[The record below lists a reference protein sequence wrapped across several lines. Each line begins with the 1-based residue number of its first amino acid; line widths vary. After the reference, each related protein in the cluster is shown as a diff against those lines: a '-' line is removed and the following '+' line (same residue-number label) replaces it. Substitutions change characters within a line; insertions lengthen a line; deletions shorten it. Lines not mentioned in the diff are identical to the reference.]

1 MVKRMGILTTL
12 VVMVLVGTN
21 VTAPGAAAQDQVKLR
36 LWAHQQAT
44 FNDPLQVLI
53 DAYTAEH
60 PNVSIEMETFEYN
73 LYLQTLQT
81 AMPAG
86 DEADIIEVFG
96 SWTCSYADRLAA
108 MPEAAAASFN
118 RDTFF
123 QATLDGYICDNT
135 LYGLP
140 FEFNMEYGA
149 ALVNKGMFE
158 AAGLNYPPAWTS
170 WDELISDAKA
180 LTQITDG
187 QMNVAGFHF
196 TNQDAIVFMFLAGIL
211 QRGGN
216 FWNDDHTEFNFD
228 SDEARETLEFM
239 QHLVD
244 EGVID
249 PVLYNDTANWSGT
262 AFFTNQAAIALIG
275 SWATALVVDY
285 PDFGEFDYVPLPS
298 FGDAPLFAA
307 DSGWGLTASKNSE
320 HADVAWDFIQF
331 ATANADNALMFNTAS
346 GTIPALRELVDN
358 EAYKTELNEA
368 NPALEAVLPQLA
380 SGSYIGEMP
389 DRDLVFYSIIYP
401 NVLDMLQEVQSVDD
415 ALAFINEDANATLE

>member
-1 MVKRMGILTTL
+1 MLKRITL
-12 VVMVLVGTN
+12 LMIVLVLVAGISL
-21 VTAPGAAAQDQVKLR
+21 PGASAQDEIKLR

-44 FNDPLQVLI
+44 FNDPLQALI

-86 DEADIIEVFG
+86 DEADIIELFG
-96 SWTCSYADRLAA
+96 SWTCSYADRLAP
-108 MPEAAAASFN
+108 MPEEAAANFN

-123 QATLDGYICDNT
+123 KATFDGYVCEDTI
-135 LYGLP
+135 YGLP

-149 ALVNKGMFE
+149 VLVNKALFE
-158 AAGLNYPPAWTS
+158 AAGLNYPPAWAS

-187 QMNVAGFHF
+187 QMTTAGFHF
-196 TNQDAIVFMFLAGIL
+196 TNQDAIAFMFLAGIL
-211 QRGGN
+211 QRGGD
-216 FWNDDHTEFNFD
+216 FWNEDHTAFNFD
-228 SDEARETLEFM
+228 SDEAYATLEFM
-239 QHLVD
+239 QQLVD
-244 EGVID
+244 EGVVD
-249 PVLYNDTANWSGT
+249 PVLFNDTANWSGS
-262 AFFTNQAAIALIG
+262 AFFTNQSAIALIG

-298 FGDAPLFAA
+298 FGDEPLFAA
-307 DSGWGLTASKNSE
+307 DSGWGLVTSKNSQ

-331 ATANADNALMFNTAS
+331 ATAQADNALLFNTAS

-358 EAYKTELNEA
+358 EDYKAQLLES
-368 NPALEAVLPQLA
+368 NPALEAVLPQL
-380 SGSYIGEMP
+380 SYGSYIGSMP

-401 NVLDMLQEVQSVDD
+401 NVLDMLQGVQSVDD
-415 ALAFINEDANATLE
+415 AVAFIHEDANATFE